1 MGRGLQGRAK
11 QVRLGGGSACPGERL
26 EPAVELVEK
35 GNIDYIIFDS
45 LSESE
50 MLAFERQKMRQPD
63 AGYDIYSERR
73 LRAIWAQCARA
84 GIGIIGNMGAA
95 NPRGAQEV
103 AIRVARTM
111 GLEGQ
116 KVAAVLGDNV
126 LVTVTELNA
135 VVNETGRPVS
145 DFGARL
151 VAAHAYIPADPIVE
165 ALEQDADL
173 VITGRVG
180 DASLFLAPM
189 IHEFGW
195 LADAWDLLAKGI
207 VVGHLLECAGH
218 VTGGYFADPPYKTVP
233 DLYRLGFPIAE
244 ITAEGETIITKTP
257 GSGGVV
263 STATCAEQM
272 LYEVDDPANYIE
284 ADVVTDFSDIGFE
297 QVGPD
302 RVRIE
307 GKVRGKPKPDLLKV
321 NLGVREGYR
330 AEGTIFYAGPGAYGR
345 AKLAADVI
353 RQRLERVTALQ
364 ADELRFD
371 YIGINALY
379 GPRSG
384 EVKNEPWEVGL
395 RVAGRTRL
403 REEAWKIMHEL
414 ETIDNNGPAAIGRG
428 LRSEEISEILGY
440 YSTFVPRE
448 AVETEV
454 VVREA

>member
-50 MLAFERQKMRQPD
+50 MLAFERQKLRQPD

-73 LRAIWAQCARA
+73 LRAIWTQCARA

-126 LVTVTELNA
+126 LDTVTELNP

-165 ALEQDADL
+165 ALEQGADL

-195 LADAWDLLAKGI
+195 LADEWDLLAKGI

-302 RVRIE
+302 RVKIE
-307 GKVRGKPKPDLLKV
+307 GTVRGKPKPDLLKV

-353 RQRLERVTALQ
+353 RQRLERVTALE

-379 GPRSG
+379 GPPSG

-395 RVAGRTRL
+395 RVAGRTQS

-440 YSTFVPRE
+440 YSTFAPRE

>member
-126 LVTVTELNA
+126 LVTVTELNP

>member
-11 QVRLGGGSACPGERL
+11 RVRLGGGSACPGERL

-50 MLAFERQKMRQPD
+50 MLAFERQKLRQPD

-116 KVAAVLGDNV
+116 KVAAVLEDNV
-126 LVTVTELNA
+126 LDTVTELNP
-135 VVNETGRPVS
+135 VVNETGRLVS
-145 DFGARL
+145 DFGDRL

-207 VVGHLLECAGH
+207 VVGHLLECAGQ
-218 VTGGYFADPPYKTVP
+218 VTGGYFADPPYKIVP

-284 ADVVTDFSDIGFE
+284 ADVVTDFSDIGLE

-307 GKVRGKPKPDLLKV
+307 GTVRGKPKPDLLKV

-395 RVAGRTRL
+395 RVAGRTQS

-414 ETIDNNGPAAIGRG
+414 ETVDNNGPAAIGRG

>member
-244 ITAEGETIITKTP
+244 ITAEGETTITKTP

-364 ADELRFD
+364 ADALRFD
-371 YIGINALY
+371 FIGINALY

>member
-50 MLAFERQKMRQPD
+50 MLAFERQKLRQPD

-116 KVAAVLGDNV
+116 KVAAVLGDSV
-126 LVTVTELNA
+126 LDTVTELNP

-145 DFGARL
+145 DFGDRL
-151 VAAHAYIPADPIVE
+151 VAAHAYIPADPIVQ

-233 DLYRLGFPIAE
+233 NLYRLGFPIAE
-244 ITAEGETIITKTP
+244 ITAEGETIVTKMP

-307 GKVRGKPKPDLLKV
+307 GTVRGKPKPDLLKV

-395 RVAGRTRL
+395 RVAGRTQS

>member
-50 MLAFERQKMRQPD
+50 ILAFERQKLRQPD

-116 KVAAVLGDNV
+116 KVAAVLGDSV
-126 LVTVTELNA
+126 LDTVTELNP

-145 DFGARL
+145 DFGDRL
-151 VAAHAYIPADPIVE
+151 VAAHAYIPADPIVQ

-233 DLYRLGFPIAE
+233 NLYRLGFPIAE
-244 ITAEGETIITKTP
+244 ITAEGETIVTKMP

-307 GKVRGKPKPDLLKV
+307 GTVRGKPKPDLLKV

-395 RVAGRTRL
+395 RVAGRTQS

-414 ETIDNNGPAAIGRG
+414 ETVDNNGPAAIGRG

>member
-11 QVRLGGGSACPGERL
+11 QVRLGGGAACPGERL

-50 MLAFERQKMRQPD
+50 MLAFERRKLRQPD

-126 LVTVTELNA
+126 LDTVTELNP

-165 ALEQDADL
+165 ALEQGADL

-195 LADAWDLLAKGI
+195 LADEWDLLAKGI

-302 RVRIE
+302 RVKIE
-307 GKVRGKPKPDLLKV
+307 GTVRGKPKPDLLKV

-330 AEGTIFYAGPGAYGR
+330 AEGTIYYAGPGAYER

-353 RQRLERVTALQ
+353 RQRLEKVTALQ
-364 ADELRFD
+364 ADALRFD
-371 YIGINALY
+371 FIGINALY
-379 GPRSG
+379 GPPSG
-384 EVKNEPWEVGL
+384 EVNNPPWEVGL
-395 RVAGRTRL
+395 RVAGRTRS
-403 REEAWKIMHEL
+403 RDEAWKIMHEL

-428 LRSEEISEILGY
+428 LRSEEITEILGY

-448 AVETEV
+448 TVETEV
-454 VVREA
+454 IVREA